1 MHFSGTSKTFIKRQY
16 IDNKVSLNKEFKLWM
31 TCDHS
36 RITLKINYYKKDNYK
51 FSQMFEN

>member
-31 TCDHS
+31 SCDHS